1 MASSE
6 VDAAACMALLL
17 SVADGDKAASIL
29 DIQKSRMIPGNSA
42 IRRKG
47 AEDIIIVINLRWL
60 LSAIGRV
67 NAGYGYLPRGRRR

>member
-1 MASSE
+1 MASSA
-6 VDAAACMALLL
+6 VDAASMAML
-17 SVADGDKAASIL
+17 SAVDGDKAASIL

-42 IRRKG
+42 IMRKG

-67 NAGYGYLPRGRRR
+67 IMKGWVSPR

>member
-1 MASSE
+1 MASSA
-6 VDAAACMALLL
+6 VDAAVALL

-42 IRRKG
+42 IMRKG

-67 NAGYGYLPRGRRR
+67 VNEWYGYLPR